1 MTGRKQLVSNF
12 VHHCVGVRDEDNVKY
27 WSQSFQATT
36 NSTRCLQFKTK
47 NIKTTAVFQD
57 LRLFKYKY
65 NIQCLLSS
73 HEQPETDVN
82 INDQN
87 NNNKTGK
94 TYSKLHWHSSLILSK
109 EHDIYI
115 YWNILITIKTPK
127 TGKATLNLSF
137 CSYSLKGTRQ
147 IVSSLHR

>member
-27 WSQSFQATT
+27 WSQSFQTRT

-47 NIKTTAVFQD
+47 NIKTTAVFKD

-94 TYSKLHWHSSLILSK
+94 T
-109 EHDIYI
+109 
-115 YWNILITIKTPK
+115 
-127 TGKATLNLSF
+127 TLNFIDIHLLFSRRNTT
-137 CSYSLKGTRQ
+137 YILKYIDNDKNAQNR
-147 IVSSLHR
+147 